1 MVAIGVMS
9 SAAPVAYSVTGP
21 PSGLPVLL
29 VTHTFP
35 YRPRATSVGLSMFV
49 LPSLMVAMS

>member
-9 SAAPVAYSVTGP
+9 AAAPAAYSVTGL

-29 VTHTFP
+29 VTYTFP
-35 YRPRATSVGLSMFV
+35 YWFRATSVGLSMFV
-49 LPSLMVAMS
+49 LSPLMVAMS